1 MNDRLLLIG
10 TLCLLIALIFVI
22 TGIICAIIR
31 SSQISR
37 LEEKKK
43 DA

>member
-22 TGIICAIIR
+22 TGIICAV
-31 SSQISR
+31 ISR
-37 LEEKKK
+37 LEEKEK